1 MDSSDRTELKTWN
14 VAKLTSSAGYQVWSM
29 RLQMFLMGMKLW
41 SLVDGTRVIPS
52 SAKVDLEIMEKW
64 NVDEAKA
71 KYYIMNTVSDEVM
84 VNARVSGTA
93 KDLWDSIA
101 KTYGVSGEERVYQ
114 LY

>member
-1 MDSSDRTELKTWN
+1 MDSSDRAELKMLS

-52 SAKVDLEIMEKW
+52 SSSVDLENMEKW

-71 KYYIMNTVSDEVM
+71 KYYIMSSVSDEVM
-84 VNARVSGTA
+84 VMG
-93 KDLWDSIA
+93 
-101 KTYGVSGEERVYQ
+101 G
-114 LY
+114 